1 MVKSSFPLREL
12 LPCLGLVDPEAA
24 VSDLDIQGIEELESA
39 RMGHISFLVQDRF
52 IPNLGKSKASVIVID
67 RKLSAKALASGFSG
81 ILLESKDAMLALARL
96 SEKFSSESKY
106 SSGFVHSMAA
116 IASSAKVASSATIM
130 EFVSIG
136 EGAEIGDNCVLH
148 PGVRVGARCKVGA
161 GSVLFPGVVL
171 YQDVVLGERVRI
183 HANSV
188 IGADGF
194 GYVQEPHAKGVYHRK
209 IHHLGGVIIGN
220 DVEIGASTS
229 IDRGTIR
236 DTAVGD
242 GTIIDNQVQIGHNCQ
257 LGKGVIICG
266 CVAMAGSVTVEDYAL
281 VAGFTALQNKVTVG
295 AGAQVAGF
303 SAVTNS
309 IPKGEKWGGNPIM
322 PRREYARLLVLFK
335 RLPELFERKREKN
348 GN

>member
-24 VSDLDIQGIEELESA
+24 VSDLEIQGMEEIENA
-39 RMGHISFLVQDRF
+39 QKGHISFLAQEKF
-52 IPNLGKSKASVIVID
+52 LSHLKKSAASVVVVDKKLSVAAKASGYPGLV
-67 RKLSAKALASGFSG
+67 
-81 ILLESKDAMLALARL
+81 LESKDAMLALARV
-96 SEKFSSESKY
+96 SEKFSSEPQLPPCVHPLSSVSK
-106 SSGFVHSMAA
+106 
-116 IASSAKVASSATIM
+116 SAKVSSSATIS
-130 EFVSIG
+130 EFVSVG
-136 EGAEIGDNCVLH
+136 EEAEIGANCVLH

-171 YQDVVLGERVRI
+171 YQDVILGERVRV

-194 GYVQEPHAKGVYHRK
+194 GYVQEPHSKGVYHRK
-209 IHHLGGVIIGN
+209 IHHLGGVVIGN
-220 DVEIGASTS
+220 DVEIGASTT

-236 DTAVGD
+236 DTTIGD

-309 IPKGEKWGGNPIM
+309 IPRGEKWGGNPIM
-322 PRREYARLLVLFK
+322 PRGEYARLLVLFK

>member
-1 MVKSSFPLREL
+1 MVKSSFRLREL

-24 VSDLDIQGIEELESA
+24 VSDLEIQGIEELESA
-39 RMGHISFLVQDRF
+39 RAGQMAFLAQDTYL
-52 IPNLGKSKASVIVID
+52 NQLAKANASVVVVD
-67 RKLSAKALASGFSG
+67 KKLSERAKSSGFRG
-81 ILLESKDAMLALARL
+81 LLLESADAKLALART
-96 SEKFSSESKY
+96 SEKFSPEPKFAK
-106 SSGFVHSMAA
+106 GFVHPQSSVHA
-116 IASSAKVASSATIM
+116 SAKVSSSAVLM

-136 EGAEIGDNCVLH
+136 EGAEIGSDCVLH

-161 GSVLFPGVVL
+161 GSVLFPGVIL
-171 YQDVVLGERVRI
+171 YHDVVLGDRVRV
-183 HANSV
+183 HGNSV

-194 GYVQEPHAKGVYHRK
+194 GYVQEPHSRGVYHRK
-209 IHHLGGVIIGN
+209 IHHLGSVRIGN
-220 DVEIGASTS
+220 DVEIGASTT

-236 DTAVGD
+236 DTTVGD
-242 GTIIDNQVQIGHNCQ
+242 GSIIDNQVQIGHNCI

-322 PRREYARLLVLFK
+322 PRGDYARLLVLFK
-335 RLPELFERKREKN
+335 RLPELFERKREKH